1 MNRSYLLSLFS
12 IMMLLTLSSCGG
24 NKKEQSDPVNVRL
37 FTVEDAGNAS
47 RREFPG
53 RVKAAEEVNMAF
65 KVSGSISRIFVNEG
79 DYVRKGQVIAQI
91 DPRDYQVQYDATY
104 AEYLKVKA
112 EAERVIAL
120 YGDSVATA
128 DAYDKARYGL
138 RQITAKYDNARN
150 QLADTRI
157 YAPFNGRVQKRFF
170 DPPTVIGAGMP
181 VLSLISEGQL
191 EIEINIPASL
201 NVERNSNDSF
211 SAAFDFL
218 PDQKV
223 SLTPLSVSPKANA
236 NQLFTMRLAI
246 PGGLNPRPAPGMTAM
261 VTMLSQD
268 PNADSHVEIPS
279 SAILYK
285 SGKAFVWIFD
295 KKSSTISRREVSA
308 DQLHSNGNVVISA
321 GLQGG
326 EQVVLDGVHKLSDHQ
341 KVHPLDPKSN
351 TNPGNLL

>member
-1 MNRSYLLSLFS
+1 M
-12 IMMLLTLSSCGG
+12 
-24 NKKEQSDPVNVRL
+24 
-37 FTVEDAGNAS
+37 
-47 RREFPG
+47 
-53 RVKAAEEVNMAF
+53 
-65 KVSGSISRIFVNEG
+65 
-79 DYVRKGQVIAQI
+79 
-91 DPRDYQVQYDATY
+91 
-104 AEYLKVKA
+104 
-112 EAERVIAL
+112 
-120 YGDSVATA
+120 
-128 DAYDKARYGL
+128 
-138 RQITAKYDNARN
+138 
-150 QLADTRI
+150 
-157 YAPFNGRVQKRFF
+157 
-170 DPPTVIGAGMP
+170 
-181 VLSLISEGQL
+181 
-191 EIEINIPASL
+191 
-201 NVERNSNDSF
+201 
-211 SAAFDFL
+211 
-218 PDQKV
+218 